1 MSEMYLRLDSREL
14 NRLFQPNQSVEIIIN
29 KPSNNGLFEEITGKA
44 KVLEVNEA
52 TMVLSLSRELL
63 DWFDLFLPQKMIAI
77 QSCHSGELLF
87 FRSKIL
93 RRVIQESFQII
104 IESPRVVIKRER
116 RVSRRKPLF
125 CPINFRILRLGDR
138 DLKHLASK
146 IGTGESHDISKG
158 GVALLTNLQLPVGI
172 TLLVEFPLAGKTVSL
187 IGRVKH
193 VRSLQNSDYSFVTG
207 VQFIQPEPEEL
218 ELITKNISRDE
229 LTHKGG
235 LAF

>member
-1 MSEMYLRLDSREL
+1 MSEMYLKLDPHEL
-14 NRLFQPNQSVEIIIN
+14 NRLFQPNQALEIIIN
-29 KPSNNGLFEEITGKA
+29 KTSNNGLFEEITGKA
-44 KVLEVNEA
+44 KVLEVNES
-52 TMVLSLSRELL
+52 TMALSLSRELL
-63 DWFDLFLPQKMIAI
+63 DWFDLLLPQKMIAL

-104 IESPRVVIKRER
+104 IENPRVVIKRER

-125 CPINFRILRLGDR
+125 CPINYRILRLGDR
-138 DLKHLASK
+138 DLKHLTSK
-146 IGTGESHDISKG
+146 IGTGESQDISKG

-172 TLLVEFPLAGKTVSL
+172 TLLVEFPLAGKTISL

-207 VQFIQPEPEEL
+207 VQFIQPGP
-218 ELITKNISRDE
+218 
-229 LTHKGG
+229 
-235 LAF
+235 A

>member
-1 MSEMYLRLDSREL
+1 MSEMYLKLSSNDL
-14 NRLFQPNQSVEIIIN
+14 NHLFQPNQPLEIIIN
-29 KPSNNGLFEEITGKA
+29 KASDNGHFEEITGNTKI
-44 KVLEVNEA
+44 LDVNES

-116 RVSRRKPLF
+116 RVSRRKPLY
-125 CPINFRILRLGDR
+125 CSINYRILRLGDR

-146 IGTGESHDISKG
+146 IGTGESQDVSKG
-158 GVALLTNLQLPVGI
+158 GITLLTNLQLPIGI
-172 TLLVEFPLAGKTVSL
+172 TLLVEFPLAGKTISM
-187 IGRVKH
+187 IGRVRH
-193 VRSLQNSDYSFVTG
+193 VRSLQNSDYSFVAG
-207 VQFIQPEPEEL
+207 VQFIQPGPAEQ
-218 ELITKNISRDE
+218 ELINRSISMDD
-229 LTHKGG
+229 LPQKGG
-235 LAF
+235 LSF